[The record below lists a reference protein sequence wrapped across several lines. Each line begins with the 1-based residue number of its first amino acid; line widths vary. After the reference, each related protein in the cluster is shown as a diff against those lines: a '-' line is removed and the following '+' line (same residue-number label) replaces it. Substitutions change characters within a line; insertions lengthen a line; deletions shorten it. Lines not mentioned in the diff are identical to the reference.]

1 MVNSHPLGARRAFT
15 LVELLT
21 VIGIIALL
29 AAILFPVLAASRALA
44 RRTTCT
50 SNLRQVGL
58 ALRMYEQDYEAF
70 PPDFQTVAAYV
81 KTPALLHCPSDPT
94 PGHASLQEFTTDQHL
109 DPFLPLPLGQ
119 RPASL
124 FSYYYAPKH
133 LAPPCLT
140 KVLADNQ
147 AGTVACLLH
156 GQSRNVG
163 IIGHIN
169 YEGTLLRLRNDG
181 GVAVLQRTLYRPDKN
196 DFTHVESNP
205 YTMFSDDKT
214 APCGG
219 NP

>member
-1 MVNSHPLGARRAFT
+1 M
-15 LVELLT
+15 
-21 VIGIIALL
+21 
-29 AAILFPVLAASRALA
+29 AAILFPVLATSRALA

-58 ALRMYEQDYEAF
+58 ALRMYQQDYEAF

-94 PGHASLQEFTTDQHL
+94 GGYASIDEFTTDQHL
-109 DPFLPLPLGQ
+109 DPFLPLPQGL
-119 RPASL
+119 RPAPL
-124 FSYYYAPKH
+124 FSYYYAPKY
-133 LAPPCLT
+133 LGPPCLS

-156 GQSRNVG
+156 GQARNFGTVS
-163 IIGHIN
+163 HAD

-181 GVAVLQRTLYRPDKN
+181 GVAVPQRQLYRPDKN

-205 YTMFSDDKT
+205 VHHVQRRQNPPLRRQPLTVPF
-214 APCGG
+214 CGDCG
-219 NP
+219 PWNKRRGINAVE